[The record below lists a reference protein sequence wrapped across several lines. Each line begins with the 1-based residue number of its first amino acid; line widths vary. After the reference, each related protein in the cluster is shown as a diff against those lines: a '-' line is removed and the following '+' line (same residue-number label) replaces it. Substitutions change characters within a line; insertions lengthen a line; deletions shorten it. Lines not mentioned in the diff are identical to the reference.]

1 MTKAADKELL
11 AVAKLGAPRGLNGF
25 LKLHSYSGEYRHL
38 KDLTT
43 ILVAPDKKPDLAKMM
58 KIKAAESGDWG
69 LSFAFEGYDTP
80 EKARALTGLELF
92 LPRDRVSPLKN
103 NEWYIHDLIG
113 MKLMLDGLAV
123 GEIMGVLDGGADPL
137 LEVKVLARR
146 IASGPASSLA
156 SGASNAA
163 SDMPSSEDKPSGEDK
178 PPALG
183 SQVLVPFRN
192 EFIGEVD
199 GESGS
204 MELLAGWLLE

>member
-1 MTKAADKELL
+1 MNKVADKELL

-25 LKLHSYSGEYRHL
+25 LKLHSYSGEYSHL
-38 KDLTT
+38 KGLTT
-43 ILVAPDKKPDLAKMM
+43 ILAAPEKKPELAKMM
-58 KIKAAESGDWG
+58 KIQSAESGDWG
-69 LSFAFEGYDTP
+69 LSFVFEGYDTP
-80 EKARALTGLELF
+80 EKARALTGLELY
-92 LPRDRVSPLKN
+92 LPRDRVSPLKS

-137 LEVKVLARR
+137 LEVKVLARK
-146 IASGPASSLA
+146 AASGCAPGPVSGPAS
-156 SGASNAA
+156 GASSAIT
-163 SDMPSSEDKPSGEDK
+163 SGEDK

-199 GESGS
+199 CEAGS

>member
-1 MTKAADKELL
+1 MNKAADKELL

-25 LKLHSYSGEYRHL
+25 LKLHSYSGEYSHL
-38 KDLTT
+38 KGLTT
-43 ILVAPDKKPDLAKMM
+43 ILAAPDKKPELAKMM
-58 KIKAAESGDWG
+58 KIQSAESGDWG
-69 LSFAFEGYDTP
+69 LSFVFEGYDTP
-80 EKARALTGLELF
+80 EKARALTGLELY
-92 LPRDRVSPLKN
+92 LPRDRVSPLKS

-137 LEVKVLARR
+137 LEVKVLARK
-146 IASGPASSLA
+146 AAPGSA
-156 SGASNAA
+156 SGAAA
-163 SDMPSSEDKPSGEDK
+163 SSAKPTGEDK

-183 SQVLVPFRN
+183 SQVLVPFRS

-199 GESGS
+199 CEAGS

>member
-1 MTKAADKELL
+1 MNKAADKELL

-25 LKLHSYSGEYRHL
+25 LKLHSYSGEYSHL
-38 KDLTT
+38 KGLTT
-43 ILVAPDKKPDLAKMM
+43 ILAAPDKKPELAKMM
-58 KIKAAESGDWG
+58 KIQSAESGDWG

-92 LPRDRVSPLKN
+92 LPRDRVSPLKS

-146 IASGPASSLA
+146 AASNPASNTA
-156 SGASNAA
+156 SGASSA
-163 SDMPSSEDKPSGEDK
+163 KISGEDK

-192 EFIGEVD
+192 EFIGKVD